1 MNTNNPVIS
10 HFTDRAERYNRSSK
24 WVVDAELGAF
34 IVSKVQPKDTDD
46 LLDVACGTGQVSKSF
61 SGLVDT
67 ITGLDIT
74 PAMFAQAD
82 EMLNQMVVSSAE
94 DIPLPSDSYDL
105 VVERQGI
112 QFMDDT
118 EATKEMV
125 RVCRPGGRICL
136 VQLCAV
142 DESDK
147 AEYHEIL
154 RLRNPARK
162 NFYLRED
169 LVALLKQAGCSKV
182 ELHTYTSIEDVDAWS
197 DNGAIPESN
206 REGIRQVYRDASP
219 EFLERHAAK
228 SEDGNRFVDHML
240 FAVVIG
246 TK

>member
-1 MNTNNPVIS
+1 MNSDSPVIA
-10 HFTDRAERYNRSSK
+10 HFTDRAERYNRSSN
-24 WVVDAELGAF
+24 WVVDSNLGAT
-34 IVSKVQPKDTDD
+34 VTSLLNPEPTAH
-46 LLDVACGTGQVSKSF
+46 LLDVACGTGQVSRAFVGKV
-61 SGLVDT
+61 GR

-82 EMLNQMVVSSAE
+82 EMLDEMVVSSAE
-94 DIPLPSDSYDL
+94 DMPFEDNQFDL

-112 QFMDDT
+112 QFMNDAA
-118 EATKEMV
+118 ATREMV
-125 RVCRPGGRICL
+125 RVCKPGGRVCL

-142 DESDK
+142 GPDDR

-169 LVALLKQAGCSKV
+169 LVQLLEKAGCSQV
-182 ELHTYTSIEDVDAWS
+182 DLHTYTSVEDVDAWS

-206 REGIRQVYRDASP
+206 REGIREVYRNAS
-219 EFLERHAAK
+219 EAFGKHHAVAT
-228 SEDGNRFVDHML
+228 EDGNRFVDHML
-240 FAVVIG
+240 FALVIG

>member
-1 MNTNNPVIS
+1 VNPDNPVIA
-10 HFTDRAERYNRSSK
+10 HFTDRAERYNRSSN
-24 WVVDAELGAF
+24 WVVDADLGAT
-34 IVSKVQPKDTDD
+34 VVGLLAPTPTTH
-46 LLDVACGTGQVSKSF
+46 LLDVACGTGQVSRAFAGKV
-61 SGLVDT
+61 GH

-82 EMLNQMVVSSAE
+82 EMLDEMVVCSAE
-94 DIPLPSDSYDL
+94 DMPFAENSFDL

-112 QFMDDT
+112 QFMNDAA
-118 EATKEMV
+118 ATREMV
-125 RVCRPGGRICL
+125 RVCRPGGRVCL

-142 DESDK
+142 GENDR

-169 LVALLKQAGCSKV
+169 LVALLTQAGCSKV
-182 ELHTYTSIEDVDAWS
+182 DLHTYTSVEDVDAWS

-206 REGIRQVYRDASP
+206 REGIREVYRNASDAFR
-219 EFLERHAAK
+219 EHHAVATQ
-228 SEDGNRFVDHML
+228 DGNRFVDHML

>member
-1 MNTNNPVIS
+1 VNSDNPVIA
-10 HFTDRAERYNRSSK
+10 HFTDRAQRYNRSSK
-24 WVVDAELGAF
+24 WVVDSDLGAKV
-34 IVSKVQPKDTDD
+34 VSLVAPAATDR
-46 LLDVACGTGQVSKSF
+46 LLDVACGTGQVSRAF
-61 SGLVDT
+61 SGNVAH

-82 EMLNQMVVSSAE
+82 EMLNEMVVSSAE
-94 DIPLPSDSYDL
+94 DMPFSDNSFDL

-112 QFMDDT
+112 QFMNDAA
-118 EATKEMV
+118 ATKEMV
-125 RVCRPGGRICL
+125 RVAKPGGRICL

-142 DESDK
+142 GEDDR

-162 NFYLRED
+162 NFYVRED
-169 LVALLKQAGCSKV
+169 LVALLEQAGCSHV
-182 ELHTYTSIEDVDAWS
+182 DLHTYISVEDVDAWS

-206 REGIRQVYRDASP
+206 REGIREVYRNASDAFR
-219 EFLERHAAK
+219 EHHAVAT
-228 SEDGNRFVDHML
+228 EDGDRFVDHML

>member
-1 MNTNNPVIS
+1 VTDKNPVIA
-10 HFTDRAERYNRSSK
+10 HFTDRADRYNRSSK
-24 WVVDAELGAF
+24 WVVDPDLGAA
-34 IVSKVQPKDTDD
+34 IIQHTAPTRADH

-61 SGLVDT
+61 VGKVGR

-82 EMLNQMVVSSAE
+82 EVLDEMVVSSAE
-94 DIPLPSDSYDL
+94 TMPFATDTFDL

-112 QFMDDT
+112 QFMNDAA
-118 EATKEMV
+118 ATQEMV
-125 RVCRPGGRICL
+125 RVCKPGGRVCL

-142 DESDK
+142 GEEDK

-169 LVALLKQAGCSKV
+169 LTSLLEHAGCTKV

-206 REGIRQVYRDASP
+206 REGIRAVYRTASAAFR
-219 EFLERHAAK
+219 EQHAVAT
-228 SEDGNRFVDHML
+228 EDGDRFVDHML
-240 FAVVIG
+240 FAVVVG

>member
-1 MNTNNPVIS
+1 MRKDNPVIA

-24 WVVDAELGAF
+24 WVVDPDLGAT
-34 IVSKVQPKDTDD
+34 ILRLTQPRPTDH

-61 SGLVDT
+61 AGNVGH

-82 EMLNQMVVSSAE
+82 QMIDEMVVASAE
-94 DIPLPSDSYDL
+94 EMPFEEARFDL

-112 QFMDDT
+112 QFMND
-118 EATKEMV
+118 EAATREMV
-125 RVCRPGGRICL
+125 RVCKPGGRVCL
-136 VQLCAV
+136 EQLCAV
-142 DESDK
+142 GEEDR

-169 LVALLKQAGCSKV
+169 LVGLLERAGCAKV
-182 ELHTYTSIEDVDAWS
+182 ELHTYSSIEDVDDWS
-197 DNGAIPESN
+197 DYGAIPESN
-206 REGIRQVYRDASP
+206 REGIREIYRNASTA
-219 EFLERHAAK
+219 FRERHAVAT
-228 SEDGNRFVDHML
+228 EDGNRFVDHML

-246 TK
+246 TR

>member
-1 MNTNNPVIS
+1 MSTRNPVIA
-10 HFTDRAERYNRSSK
+10 HFTDRAERYNRSSR
-24 WVVDAELGAF
+24 WVVDAELGAA
-34 IVSKVQPKDTDD
+34 IVGHVSPSPTDH
-46 LLDVACGTGQVSKSF
+46 LLDVACGTGQVSRSF
-61 SGLVDT
+61 SGKVAR

-82 EMLNQMVVSSAE
+82 EMLDEMVICSAE
-94 DIPLPSDSYDL
+94 TMRFEDDRFDL

-112 QFMDDT
+112 QFMDDAA
-118 EATKEMV
+118 ATREMV
-125 RVCRPGGRICL
+125 RVCKPGGRICL
-136 VQLCAV
+136 VQLCAMGTE
-142 DESDK
+142 DQ

-169 LVALLKQAGCSKV
+169 LVNLLQQAGCSRV
-182 ELHTYTSIEDVDAWS
+182 DLFTYTSIEDVDAWS

-206 REGIRQVYRDASP
+206 REGIRAVYRGASDA
-219 EFLERHAAK
+219 FKAHHAVATQ
-228 SEDGNRFVDHML
+228 DGDRFVDHML